1 MKKSKKIFW
10 AIIAIVVIVWLSGC
24 DDSNSKKDGTKETI
38 FVPVEI
44 KEITVKSIE
53 TETILKENIITE
65 TILYEDVT
73 TYWDD

>member
-10 AIIAIVVIVWLSGC
+10 AVIAILVIVWLSGC

-44 KEITVKSIE
+44 KEITVKPIE
-53 TETILKENIITE
+53 TETILKENILNE
-65 TILYEDVT
+65 TILYEDVS
-73 TYWDD
+73 TYWD

>member
-44 KEITVKSIE
+44 KETTVKPIE
-53 TETILKENIITE
+53 TETILYENIITE
-65 TILYEDVT
+65 TILYEDVS
-73 TYWDD
+73 TYWD